1 MVSHICY
8 DSEYKKAEKPRR
20 SGDVIHLESFGQHVV
35 VLNTQEASL
44 DLLEKRS
51 SIYSDRAVPNIM
63 EAYVYILVSLW
74 YFNSLIALL

>member
-1 MVSHICY
+1 MISNAKTEMLRV
-8 DSEYKKAEKPRR
+8 

-51 SIYSDRAVPNIM
+51 SIYSDRAVPTIM
-63 EAYVYILVSLW
+63 EAYVYIPLS
-74 YFNSLIALL
+74 